1 MDISEI
7 KNNLLN
13 NCNHLIKEYLN
24 VVESN
29 VNNSTRLNE
38 TILNLTNQNKL
49 KLSELTEFQ
58 NELKEYK
65 KKTYDYEL
73 IINNLQKELSKNN
86 IDDNSNNGSI
96 IKIQADSIREKDIY
110 IEQLLKK
117 IDFLQNQLLN
127 KNNVKLSISNPKL
140 DNSKNEPEP
149 ESEPEPE
156 PEPKPEPD
164 PEPDPEP
171 EPKPEPDPEPDPEPE
186 PEPDPEPDPEPEP
199 EPDPEPE
206 SEPEEDNVINTKRI
220 KFKKNPYIIIIGED
234 PQYIY
239 SITKNNTIGDK
250 IGIQKLTKSG
260 NKTIKFFPQ

>member
-49 KLSELTEFQ
+49 QLSELTEFQ

-73 IINNLQKELSKNN
+73 IINNLQEELSKNN

-164 PEPDPEP
+164 PEPDP
-171 EPKPEPDPEPDPEPE
+171 
-186 PEPDPEPDPEPEP
+186 
-199 EPDPEPE
+199 
-206 SEPEEDNVINTKRI
+206 
-220 KFKKNPYIIIIGED
+220 
-234 PQYIY
+234 
-239 SITKNNTIGDK
+239 
-250 IGIQKLTKSG
+250 
-260 NKTIKFFPQ
+260 